1 MKEEEIKSKSLE
13 CLSCIIKPC
22 QVGCPLNN
30 DTAGFIKL
38 VQESK
43 YREAYNLLLETTVLS
58 SVCGRICPHEKQC
71 QGMCVKK
78 NLYGSVKIG
87 DIEAFVGDKAL
98 ENNWSIKC
106 LPLKNKKVAVVGGGP
121 SGLTCAAFLR
131 RNGYNV
137 TIYEKHNY
145 LGGLL
150 YHGIP
155 EFRLNKTLL
164 SKVIDKIK
172 ELGINVK
179 LNQSIGKNFSLEDLE
194 NEYDAIFL
202 GFGANVS
209 NKMNIPGEDLE
220 GVYGGNELLE
230 NGNHPNY
237 DGKVVVVSGGG
248 NVAMDVA
255 RTIKR
260 KGAKKVYVIYRRSEK
275 ESPAE
280 IHEIEEAKGEGV
292 EFLFQN
298 NILGIYGEKN
308 VERIEVNPDSKI
320 QGPLKTFVLSLFT
333 LASGTLIARGSANK
347 LFGLAKNKKFAT
359 SFFQKF
365 GEKFAKVVGKASEK
379 AAAET
384 KGVKKYIFGGL
395 NTVAEHVSNFAKK
408 GIKNKKGTPVYAQK
422 IGEKLSEE
430 AVNTAASV
438 AGFAS
443 TAAGLAV
450 DKNGNGKSD
459 ILELGKNKREQE
471 AITNLAAAVL
481 DAI

>member
-1 MKEEEIKSKSLE
+1 MIQATSSVN
-13 CLSCIIKPC
+13 CSPIKPSFKSAISADTM
-22 QVGCPLNN
+22 N
-30 DTAGFIKL
+30 D
-38 VQESK
+38 
-43 YREAYNLLLETTVLS
+43 LS
-58 SVCGRICPHEKQC
+58 S
-71 QGMCVKK
+71 
-78 NLYGSVKIG
+78 L
-87 DIEAFVGDKAL
+87 
-98 ENNWSIKC
+98 
-106 LPLKNKKVAVVGGGP
+106 
-121 SGLTCAAFLR
+121 
-131 RNGYNV
+131 
-137 TIYEKHNY
+137 
-145 LGGLL
+145 
-150 YHGIP
+150 
-155 EFRLNKTLL
+155 
-164 SKVIDKIK
+164 
-172 ELGINVK
+172 
-179 LNQSIGKNFSLEDLE
+179 
-194 NEYDAIFL
+194 
-202 GFGANVS
+202 
-209 NKMNIPGEDLE
+209 
-220 GVYGGNELLE
+220 
-230 NGNHPNY
+230 
-237 DGKVVVVSGGG
+237 
-248 NVAMDVA
+248 
-255 RTIKR
+255 
-260 KGAKKVYVIYRRSEK
+260 
-275 ESPAE
+275 
-280 IHEIEEAKGEGV
+280 IEETDGFRRVDEDNLSRLKDIV
-292 EFLFQN
+292 EN
-298 NILGIYGEKN
+298 
-308 VERIEVNPDSKI
+308 IEVNPDSKI

-395 NTVAEHVSNFAKK
+395 NTFAEHVSNFAKK